1 MGDAMVTG
9 RLAEKKKQQGLRVL
23 QREGMNTSQ
32 AINLMFDKLIEEGN
46 ADFLS
51 PEAEVPSADRWQA
64 AAQFIDGLSRK
75 KTSRFDA
82 MSKAEVKRERLA
94 ARGLM

>member
-9 RLAEKKKQQGLRVL
+9 RVAEKKKQQGLRVL
-23 QREGMNTSQ
+23 QREGLNTSQ
-32 AINLMFDKLIEEGN
+32 AINLMFDRLIEEGN

-51 PEAEVPSADRWQA
+51 AETGTPSADRWQA
-64 AAQFIDGLSRK
+64 AARFVDGLSRK
-75 KTSRFDA
+75 KASRFDT

-94 ARGLM
+94 AKGLM